1 LCHAPPLRVVLLT
14 ELLTPDRLVVP
25 LAARDKRA
33 AIAELTRH
41 LVDRA
46 GGDFDQVLGAIE
58 ERESV
63 LTTGIGFGVAI
74 PHARSAAVKE
84 LTVVGGVSEAAVPF
98 DSIDGEP
105 VRLFFLI
112 VGPDASAGLHVK
124 ILSRIAR
131 LVRRENVRQRLVGA
145 RTPDEFYRIL
155 VDAEAR

>member
-1 LCHAPPLRVVLLT
+1 MLLT

-25 LAARDKRA
+25 LAARDKRE
-33 AIAELTRH
+33 AITELTRH
-41 LVDRA
+41 LVARA

-74 PHARSAAVKE
+74 PHARSSAVKE
-84 LTVVGGVSEAAVPF
+84 LTVVGGVTEAAVPF

-112 VGPDASAGLHVK
+112 VGPESSAGLHVK
-124 ILSRIAR
+124 LLSRIAR
-131 LVRRENVRQRLVGA
+131 LVRRENVRQRLVDA